1 MDIPSL
7 LSDSIKEGEKIVSR
21 VLIAS
26 GTHMITTTER
36 VFIHR
41 EEGIINNEIF
51 EEYSLGV
58 DQISVFSDRRKA
70 RIVLNYGLEG
80 TREFSVYAKYYDRI
94 VDPLVRGVLKATRV
108 VQSGELIRHVYRYG
122 QLTIVL
128 TDKQFLKHIGVAL
141 WSRDY
146 ESYQYEDIA
155 RIDIEKGGVSAEILI
170 EHKGRM
176 HRIKTDKERARLIC
190 VQSRNGLAL
199 YRGCKD
205 YQEYEKRIPS
215 ISSDES
221 IERISPSV
229 FMDESI
235 ERISPSVFMDES
247 IEKIPKISKDDQMI
261 IAIEELETGEFHHV
275 KTEDVRDKLLE
286 LEESMI
292 SHKKDTENRIREIKD
307 MLESL

>member
-26 GTHMITTTER
+26 GTHMVTTTER

-94 VDPLVRGVLKATRV
+94 VDPLVRGVIKATRV
-108 VQSGELIRHVYRYG
+108 VEPGELIRQVYRYG

-155 RIDIEKGGVSAEILI
+155 RIDIEKGGASAEILI
-170 EHKGRM
+170 EYKGRM
-176 HRIKTDKERARLIC
+176 HRIKTDKERARLVC
-190 VQSRNGLAL
+190 VQARNGLAL
-199 YRGCKD
+199 YRGFKD
-205 YQEYEKRIPS
+205 YQEYEKMIPS
-215 ISSDES
+215 IFSDGS
-221 IERISPSV
+221 IDRISPSV
-229 FMDESI
+229 FVDGSI
-235 ERISPSVFMDES
+235 ETIS
-247 IEKIPKISKDDQMI
+247 KISKDDQMI
-261 IAIEELETGEFHHV
+261 IASEESETGRSHHV
-275 KTEDVRDKLLE
+275 KTEDVRRKLLQ

-292 SHKKDTENRIREIKD
+292 AHKKDTGNRIREIKD

>member
-1 MDIPSL
+1 MQRWRSLSMDIPSL

-58 DQISVFSDRRKA
+58 DQISVFSDRRKS

-108 VQSGELIRHVYRYG
+108 VEPGELIRHVYRYG

-170 EHKGRM
+170 EYKGRM
-176 HRIKTDKERARLIC
+176 HIIKTDKDRARRVC
-190 VQSRNGLAL
+190 VQARNGLAL

-205 YQEYEKRIPS
+205 YQEYEKMIPS
-215 ISSDES
+215 IFSDES

-229 FMDESI
+229 FMN
-235 ERISPSVFMDES
+235 ES
-247 IEKIPKISKDDQMI
+247 IEKISKISKDDQMI
-261 IAIEELETGEFHHV
+261 VAIEELETGGSHHV
-275 KTEDVRDKLLE
+275 KTEDVLRKLLQ
-286 LEESMI
+286 LEGSMI
-292 SHKKDTENRIREIKD
+292 AHKKDTENRIREIKD
-307 MLESL
+307 MLENL